1 VYPERINPAVTKA
14 GPNLRFPLE
23 PVKWPSSGVR
33 RASVNSFGYGGTNAH
48 VVIDDALSFLQERR
62 LTANH
67 CTEALTEIL
76 EIFNID
82 GIQNQGSDS
91 TSTDNTPSDSPEE
104 DEVAETALIEPG
116 EPNQKFLVLSTFD
129 EPALQR
135 YISALDKWMHG
146 SYGGDGEQILM
157 DLTVHV
163 DRKANVFPVEVRR
176 YCFATLH
183 D

>member
-1 VYPERINPAVTKA
+1 VTKA

-104 DEVAETALIEPG
+104 DEVAETALVEPG
-116 EPNQKFLVLSTFD
+116 EPNQKFWCYLPLMSRRCRDTFL
-129 EPALQR
+129 P
-135 YISALDKWMHG
+135 
-146 SYGGDGEQILM
+146 
-157 DLTVHV
+157 LTSGCTVPMAEMV
-163 DRKANVFPVEVRR
+163 SRS
-176 YCFATLH
+176 
-183 D
+183 